1 MRITEIIQA
10 LTAALDGIQNTA
22 VYTGTIPAD
31 VPLYRDGRTPKPYIL
46 LWVSQPTG
54 IDAMRSVAGCADRD
68 SQTLTIQTTLVGADV
83 NTVMH
88 LSEEV
93 RGRLTGHAIGGHE
106 VRPDEP
112 QQQTAYPEFDTT
124 TPPARA
130 YVPLV
135 WRLTTQ

>member
-1 MRITEIIQA
+1 
-10 LTAALDGIQNTA
+10 
-22 VYTGTIPAD
+22 
-31 VPLYRDGRTPKPYIL
+31 
-46 LWVSQPTG
+46 
-54 IDAMRSVAGCADRD
+54 MRSVAGCADRD

-93 RGRLTGHAIGGHE
+93 RGRLTGLTVGGHE

>member
-54 IDAMRSVAGCADRD
+54 IDAMRSVAGCADR
-68 SQTLTIQTTLVGADV
+68 GADV